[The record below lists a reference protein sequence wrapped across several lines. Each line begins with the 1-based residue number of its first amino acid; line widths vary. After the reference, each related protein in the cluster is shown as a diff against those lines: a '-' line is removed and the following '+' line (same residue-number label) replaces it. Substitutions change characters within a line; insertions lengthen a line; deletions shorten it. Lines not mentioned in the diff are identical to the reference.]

1 MDIRNA
7 HENVQLVVE
16 TLQNLRN
23 DESFEEVRRKSKSQ
37 VTEVT
42 EFIEQ
47 EELACSLRKVQV
59 PRASK
64 QWKGDIEGYL
74 RVENYFP
81 TVDKIISE
89 LHRRF
94 DKESKTILNS
104 LAAVCFDQEVENEV
118 FVKVADYYDL
128 KTEQLIT
135 EHKMFQVF
143 KVNNQNNGL

>member
-1 MDIRNA
+1 MKVVLTPTTSLSNYLQGRNVDIRNA

-23 DESFEEVRRKSKSQ
+23 DESFEEVRSKSKSQ

-94 DKESKTILNS
+94 D
-104 LAAVCFDQEVENEV
+104 
-118 FVKVADYYDL
+118 
-128 KTEQLIT
+128 
-135 EHKMFQVF
+135 
-143 KVNNQNNGL
+143 